1 MMFILGKKP
10 TTTKDVPGTS
20 RPSKKL
26 KSDNRQEDNIAMA
39 TPSSSKSFQ
48 KATIPIPTLI
58 DLSSDEFD
66 SINDP
71 SVSWE
76 TQTYVPNNVTEYVK
90 QLQEM
95 FPKTPVKYLEEE
107 AKKIIGNFEA
117 MENFISEH
125 LGRGGV
131 PPASWKAMSHISF
144 TPIHEG
150 IDELVQSNETEES
163 VQDCVKRLHEMFPD
177 TPIEYL
183 EFESKQ
189 LAGNSAAKE
198 KFIMEHLGRF
208 GAPPVDW
215 QPKMQNQI
223 PTDTIENLMPNETST
238 EQE

>member
-1 MMFILGKKP
+1 MGNSDSKPKMEDNTDTDEEYLSMMSILGKKP

-95 FPKTPVKYLEEE
+95 FPKTPVKYFEEE
-107 AKKIIGNFEA
+107 AKKIIGMKIEYYKLKRNYNPVFS
-117 MENFISEH
+117 FFKFCFHLQVISKQWKISSRNILDVAAFLLH
-125 LGRGGV
+125 LGKLCHMFLILQFMK
-131 PPASWKAMSHISF
+131 ASMNLF
-144 TPIHEG
+144 
-150 IDELVQSNETEES
+150 
-163 VQDCVKRLHEMFPD
+163 
-177 TPIEYL
+177 
-183 EFESKQ
+183 
-189 LAGNSAAKE
+189 
-198 KFIMEHLGRF
+198 
-208 GAPPVDW
+208 
-215 QPKMQNQI
+215 
-223 PTDTIENLMPNETST
+223 NLMKLRNPFKIV
-238 EQE
+238 